1 MRIVRRVVV
10 IGVTLLVFAASATVA
25 QAQVLRA
32 NCSCGSFS
40 ASGSRGWVGE
50 TTRNSGSRIWGGVKS
65 GTIWAKNLGSGT
77 HHVRHYSHKV
87 WDSSRHSYR
96 FTGYNM
102 TVTAG
107 GLAWVR
113 ISGTS
118 PYVSSSAKAAVYLHG
133 YGRYYLNSGHGYWPA
148 YGTKY
153 LYVRET

>member
-1 MRIVRRVVV
+1 MRRVVV
-10 IGVTLLVFAASATVA
+10 IGVTLLAFAASATVA
-25 QAQVLRA
+25 QGQVLRA

-40 ASGSRGWVGE
+40 ASGSWGWVGE
-50 TTRNSGSRIWGGVKS
+50 TTRNSGSRIWGGVKI
-65 GTIWAKNLGSGT
+65 GTIWAKNLGYGT
-77 HHVRHYSHKV
+77 HHVRGYSHKR
-87 WDSSRHSYR
+87 WDSSRHSYK
-96 FTGYNM
+96 FTGSNM

-153 LYVRET
+153 LYVREN